1 MQMKTKITTMFIILS
16 ASIIL
21 LLGCSIDTYTPEVE
35 STSVINTYVDPTTDS
50 YDYDDSWTSDDNSEM
65 LITIEENYLEMNVNR
80 TDVPKVYIYSDD
92 STATPDSDTLSD
104 YYDQGYIVV
113 DEANL
118 DDYSSPDISVYYH
131 YEPNSTSSDE
141 EDVFVVDIRYVGSYE
156 RYVFHF
162 SFNSNENT
170 TSDDTITLTLEI
182 NDSNT
187 QSFPTE
193 QTYTLKR

>member
-1 MQMKTKITTMFIILS
+1 MKTKITTMFIILS
-16 ASIIL
+16 ASIIF

-35 STSVINTYVDPTTDS
+35 STSVINPYVDPTTDS

-113 DEANL
+113 DEDNL

-187 QSFPTE
+187 QSSPTE
-193 QTYTLKR
+193 KTYTLKR